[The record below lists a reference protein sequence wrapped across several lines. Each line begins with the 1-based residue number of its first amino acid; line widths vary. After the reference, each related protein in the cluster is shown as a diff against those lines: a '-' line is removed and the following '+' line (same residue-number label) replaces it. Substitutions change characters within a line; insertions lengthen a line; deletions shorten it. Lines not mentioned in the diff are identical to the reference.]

1 MLKKIIQEPL
11 LHFAILGGLLF
22 WLFAYLNPSVEEQ
35 NDNQI
40 KVTEYKIQQLF
51 NFFQKKWQ
59 RPPTAVELKRLI
71 DDYVVEEAY
80 YREALAM
87 QMDKNDTVIRRRLRQ
102 KMEFLLADASAAAK
116 PTDAQL
122 QTYLDAHPAAFIV
135 PARYSLRQIY
145 INPNQPEGTER
156 VAAIQQQLDEGLY
169 VIGDSTMLP
178 KRLQDTPTNQIDRV
192 FGQGFTQS
200 FAQMPLQRWQGP
212 IRSGFGLHW
221 VYLEQQ
227 TPARHPKLTEV
238 RSEVLR
244 EYAYDKR
251 QKLQQEVTTKLL
263 EKYHIVVDWPEP
275 AEQSS
280 DEAKAP
286 S

>member
-280 DEAKAP
+280 DEAQAP